1 MASSRLLMEKFGG
14 GEWALPEAVGGRSQH
29 EHATV
34 GDARA
39 PGSALGERDDDARCP
54 WGSAT
59 REWNCGTSD
68 QTPRPAAVYSL
79 DRVVSFY
86 IFIYIYIKSYN
97 AWRWSSPSRGHGL

>member
-1 MASSRLLMEKFGG
+1 LASSRLLMEKFGG
-14 GEWALPEAVGGRSQH
+14 GEWALPEAVGGRTQH

-59 REWNCGTSD
+59 REWNCSTSD

-79 DRVVSFY
+79 DRVFSF
-86 IFIYIYIKSYN
+86 FF
-97 AWRWSSPSRGHGL
+97 L